1 VRKISI
7 LKSELKDLAE
17 LIRKSKSS
25 LKDCQRRTG
34 QAGEWEGQ
42 PGYSKYFNYIS
53 PVVNGKYQFRHKH
66 IAYCMLR
73 GRTIEQIEIPAK
85 DNQPDLSYVER
96 IKNDFSEE
104 NVCVGKTGSI

>member
-1 VRKISI
+1 MAKISA
-7 LKSELKDLAE
+7 LKNELKELAE
-17 LIRKSKSS
+17 LIRKSKCS

-42 PGYSKYFNYIS
+42 PGYSKYFNYVS
-53 PVVNGKYQFRHKH
+53 PVVNGKYEFRHKH

-85 DNQPDLSYVER
+85 DNQPDMDYIER
-96 IKNDFSEE
+96 IQHEYRNDD
-104 NVCVGKTGSI
+104 VCISAS